1 MTKLWKQL
9 PLLILP
15 CVAVA
20 FVVLWVLS
28 ESNTAV
34 LWTDQPEFALYV
46 ESFNAAQD
54 NYKIE
59 FHYMEVAAQRLS
71 ILSGTAQETPDIVI
85 GNWLKSATTRTL
97 FKPLDSFFTK
107 NKIAK
112 AAFYPRLLNLGT
124 IEEQQYLL
132 PVSFN
137 IPALVFTRANA
148 QLLSNPF
155 TIGFDEIKTLGKTY
169 NVERNG
175 IYSRMG
181 FSPAWNDEFL
191 YVTATLFNAAF
202 REAEIAREVE
212 TAPSVVPAPSETA
225 GDVTW
230 NPEALEEA
238 ITALRDWTQEVNTSI
253 QAEDDFVFKYFYE
266 PSAKLAMSGRIL
278 FTYMDSAGLFTLS
291 QEQRS
296 NLDFR
301 WIAENNTIPVSED
314 TVYYGIYKRGKAKKA
329 ADAFTEWFFQ
339 AETQRQLL
347 EISKKQRIN
356 ETYFGI
362 SNGFSAIRTVTEQI
376 FPLFYPSLL
385 GHMPPSAFLSP
396 PNILPQNWSTL
407 KAQVIIPYLHT
418 RIRQQDTRPL
428 ERHISDWYRTN
439 SGF

>member
-1 MTKLWKQL
+1 MKKLWKQL
-9 PLLILP
+9 PLFILP
-15 CVAVA
+15 CAALV
-20 FVVLWVLS
+20 FLVLWVLV
-28 ESNTAV
+28 EPNTAI
-34 LWTDQPEFALYV
+34 LWSDRPEFALYV
-46 ESFNAAQD
+46 ESFNADQD
-54 NYKIE
+54 DYKIE
-59 FHYMEVAAQRLS
+59 FHYMEAPAQRLS
-71 ILSGTAQETPDIVI
+71 VFSGTARETPDIVI

-132 PVSFN
+132 PVAFN

-148 QLLSNPF
+148 PLLSNPF

-169 NVERNG
+169 NVEQSG
-175 IYSRMG
+175 VYSRMG
-181 FSPAWNDEFL
+181 FSPVWNDEFL
-191 YVTATLFNAAF
+191 YVTANLFNAAF
-202 REAEIAREVE
+202 REAE
-212 TAPSVVPAPSETA
+212 TAPSVVSALSETA
-225 GDVTW
+225 GDVAW

-238 ITALRDWTQEVNTSI
+238 IAALRDWTQEVNTSI

-278 FTYMDSAGLFTLS
+278 FTYMNSAELFTLS

-296 NLDFR
+296 NLEFR

-314 TVYYGIYKRGKAKKA
+314 TVYYGIHKRGKAKKA

-339 AETQRQLL
+339 AETQRRFL
-347 EISKKQRIN
+347 EISKEQRMN

-385 GHMPPSAFLSP
+385 GHIPPSAFLSP
-396 PNILPQNWSTL
+396 PNILPQNWIAL
-407 KAQVIIPYLHT
+407 KAQVIIPYLHA

-428 ERHISDWYRTN
+428 ERRISDWYRTN

>member
-1 MTKLWKQL
+1 MTKRWKWL
-9 PLLILP
+9 SLLILP
-15 CVAVA
+15 CAAIVFA
-20 FVVLWVLS
+20 LWVLP
-28 ESNTAV
+28 EPDTAV

-46 ESFNAAQD
+46 ESFNAVND
-54 NYKIE
+54 TYKIE
-59 FHYMEVAAQRLS
+59 FHYTEVAAQRLS
-71 ILSGTAQETPDIVI
+71 VLPGTAQETPDIVI
-85 GNWLKSATTRTL
+85 GNWIKSATTRTL
-97 FKPLDSFFTK
+97 FKPLDSFFLES
-107 NKIAK
+107 KIDK

-132 PVSFN
+132 PVAFN
-137 IPALVFTRANA
+137 IPALVFIRANA

-155 TIGFDEIKTLGKTY
+155 TIGFDEIKALGKAY

-181 FSPAWNDEFL
+181 FSPIWNDEFL
-191 YVTATLFNAAF
+191 YVTADLFNAAF
-202 REAEIAREVE
+202 REVE
-212 TAPSVVPAPSETA
+212 TAPSVVSAWSETA

-238 ITALRDWTQEVNTSI
+238 IAALRDWTQEVNTNI

-278 FTYMDSAGLFTLS
+278 FIYMNSAGLFTLS

-296 NLDFR
+296 NLEFR

-396 PNILPQNWSTL
+396 PNILPQSWSTL
-407 KAQVIIPYLHT
+407 KAQVIIPYLHA

-428 ERHISDWYRTN
+428 ERRISDWYRTN

>member
-1 MTKLWKQL
+1 MKKLWKRL
-9 PLLILP
+9 PLLALP
-15 CVAVA
+15 CAALAFAAV
-20 FVVLWVLS
+20 WVLS
-28 ESNTAV
+28 EPNTAV
-34 LWTDQPEFALYV
+34 LWTDRPEFALYA

-54 NYKIE
+54 EYKIE
-59 FHYMEVAAQRLS
+59 FYYMEAPGQRLS
-71 ILSGTAQETPDIVI
+71 AFPRTAQETPDIVI
-85 GNWLKSATTRTL
+85 GNRLKSATIRTL
-97 FKPLDSFFTK
+97 FKPLDSFFAK

-112 AAFYPRLLNLGT
+112 STFYPRLLNLGT

-132 PVSFN
+132 PVAFN

-155 TIGFDEIKTLGKTY
+155 TIGFDEIKTLSKTY

-181 FSPAWNDEFL
+181 FSPIWNDEFL
-191 YVTATLFNAAF
+191 YVSTALFNAAF
-202 REAEIAREVE
+202 REAEIG
-212 TAPSVVPAPSETA
+212 VVSAQSEIA
-225 GDVTW
+225 GNVMW
-230 NPEALEEA
+230 NAEALDEA
-238 ITALRDWTQEVNTSI
+238 IAALRSWTQEVNTSI

-278 FTYMDSAGLFTLS
+278 FTYMDSASLFTLR

-314 TVYYGIYKRGKAKKA
+314 TVYYGIHKRGKAKKA

-339 AETQRQLL
+339 AETQHRLL
-347 EISKKQRIN
+347 ETSKKQRMN

-396 PNILPQNWSTL
+396 PNILPQNWSSL
-407 KAQVIIPYLHT
+407 KAQVIIPYLHAQ
-418 RIRQQDTRPL
+418 IRRQETRPL
-428 ERHISDWYRTN
+428 ERRISDWYRTN
-439 SGF
+439 SDF